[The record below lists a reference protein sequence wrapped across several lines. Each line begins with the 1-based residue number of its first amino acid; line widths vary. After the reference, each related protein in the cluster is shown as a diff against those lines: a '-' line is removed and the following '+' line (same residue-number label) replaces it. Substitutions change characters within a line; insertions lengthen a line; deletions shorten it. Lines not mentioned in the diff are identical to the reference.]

1 MSEVKTVTPEEL
13 QELKNLRD
21 ESDRFVINL
30 GQIQYQRILLDAQ
43 EKQFSEALLSLKGVE
58 KQLTDKLI
66 EKYGNVTVDI
76 ETGTIS

>member
-13 QELKNLRD
+13 QDLKALRD
-21 ESDRFVINL
+21 DSDKFVINL
-30 GQIQYQRILLDAQ
+30 GQIQYQRVLLDAQ
-43 EKQFSEALLSLKGVE
+43 QDQLKDALLKLKLAEKQF
-58 KQLTDKLI
+58 TDKLV

>member
-13 QELKNLRD
+13 NELKALRD

-43 EKQFSEALLSLKGVE
+43 EDQLSEALLKLKGAE
-58 KQLTDKLI
+58 KQVTDKLI